1 MTFLH
6 WPVSIPAH
14 THAAPVQILP
24 FMFMFKSPTIIFM
37 LIFLFKTSLIPWPPK
52 IRASKAVWCILQIS
66 QVSLLVPATL
76 QPMCVC
82 VCVCRSR
89 VAPLTALTHKPGH
102 NTAHYSLWW
111 VVIPVWSRWPCPG
124 AAALSKNMPPLWCE
138 KKHCRK
144 HISSPRLWGAPSS
157 LLSAPSL
164 SPSLPPTLPLC
175 LHSWP
180 SSLLSSNCSSVLG
193 NGGRK
198 SQSFR
203 RATMTIKNI
212 FFGRKVRKRG
222 RKRFS
227 WDGRKEGGRWEEE
240 WRWEAWAEMKEKS
253 GKRDGR
259 RWWW

>member
-1 MTFLH
+1 MGCYSCMVTMT
-6 WPVSIPAH
+6 
-14 THAAPVQILP
+14 LP
-24 FMFMFKSPTIIFM
+24 
-37 LIFLFKTSLIPWPPK
+37 
-52 IRASKAVWCILQIS
+52 R
-66 QVSLLVPATL
+66 
-76 QPMCVC
+76 
-82 VCVCRSR
+82 RSR
-89 VAPLTALTHKPGH
+89 VVQKYAPALMCKEILSETHIK
-102 NTAHYSLWW
+102 
-111 VVIPVWSRWPCPG
+111 
-124 AAALSKNMPPLWCE
+124 
-138 KKHCRK
+138 
-144 HISSPRLWGAPSS
+144 SSPMGGTLIFPFSPIPS
-157 LLSAPSL
+157 P
-164 SPSLPPTLPLC
+164 PRLPPTLPLC

-227 WDGRKEGGRWEEE
+227 RDSRKGVGGR

-259 RWWW
+259 RW